1 MRRMKERLTQ
11 FVRDERGANAVLIAF
26 LIVPMLGFGA
36 LALDISAQHAERTQL
51 QNGSDAA
58 AMAIAASCAQ
68 DEGACTSSALN
79 LANDFVAGNGGIP
92 VSGTATI
99 ESLDLDENEVTV
111 RAGAEFPH
119 FLASL
124 IDGDEDPNSTTVAAA
139 ATAEW
144 GVPLGAGSLAL
155 AFPYCQLVDHLPNP
169 DTGVG
174 EEIWIRNDNAAKKSC
189 SDVNLPGNFGW
200 LDSANCTTVTTLV
213 GTPPEVWVEADPGK
227 SPSGSGCTQAI
238 FDAHRDAGEP
248 VLIPVYDE
256 IGDQPGND
264 GQFRL
269 MGFAAWVIT
278 GWDFP
283 GVKDPDNPGL
293 KCPEPSC
300 SGIRG
305 YFTNWVSVE
314 DALGE
319 LGNGPPLPGLPVLWR
334 LAG

>member
-1 MRRMKERLTQ
+1 MRRALKRL
-11 FVRDERGANAVLIAF
+11 VHDERGANAVLIAF
-26 LIVPMLGFGA
+26 LLVPMMGFGA
-36 LALDISAQHAERTQL
+36 LALDVSAQHAERTQL
-51 QNGSDAA
+51 QSGADAA
-58 AMAIAASCAQ
+58 AMAIAAVCAE
-68 DEGACTSSALN
+68 DESTCTGAAPGIGS
-79 LANDFVAGNGGIP
+79 DFVDGNSGIP

-99 ESLDLDENEVTV
+99 ESLDLAENEVTV
-111 RAGAEFPH
+111 VAGAEFPH
-119 FLASL
+119 FFASL
-124 IDGDEDPNSTTVAAA
+124 IDGDSDPDSTTVRAG

-155 AFPYCQLVDHLPNP
+155 AFPYCQLSDHLPNP
-169 DTGVG
+169 DTGMG
-174 EEIWIRNDNAAKKSC
+174 EEIWIRNDNGAKKSC

-200 LDSANCTTVTTLV
+200 LDSTNCEAKTTLV

-227 SPSGSGCTQAI
+227 APSGSGCTQAI
-238 FDAHRDAGEP
+238 FDAYRDAGQP
-248 VLIPVYDE
+248 VLIPVYDK

-278 GWDFP
+278 GWSFP

-293 KCPEPSC
+293 KCPAPSC